1 MLQGSIQSPA
11 PNLLAPAPIL
21 TLQPG
26 MVCLVYPDGQVVVSV
41 NAEPEQSPE

>member
-11 PNLLAPAPIL
+11 PNLPAPAPIL

-26 MVCLVYPDGQVVVSV
+26 MVCLVYPDGQIVVSV
-41 NAEPEQSPE
+41 NTEPEHTPE